1 MASAE
6 RIRLIHC
13 PGCRERVIAPPA
25 RSSGVWECPFC
36 RRRYRRR
43 LKLNTSPSSSG
54 TIPAINLFSRH
65 PWPGDAWLAE
75 QQRSPFHPTRW
86 PSLALSLYAVCLLGL
101 MLVYH
106 LLMTLLTF
114 AWLTLRLPL
123 VFWERFFGDAE
134 LEVDEPRSLVWL
146 SPFRT
151 WLPHFR
157 STDPDVTI
165 GPMLAE
171 LDAPGIFVV
180 VSEMA
185 RKVGSLEPDE

>member
-43 LKLNTSPSSSG
+43 LRSCPSNSG

-65 PWPGDAWLAE
+65 PWPGDDWLSE
-75 QQRSPFHPTRW
+75 RDRSIFHPSRW
-86 PSLALSLYAVCLLGL
+86 PSFGLSLYAAALLV
-101 MLVYH
+101 MMFMYH
-106 LLMTLLTF
+106 VIMTLL
-114 AWLTLRLPL
+114 AAVWLVLRLPL
-123 VFWERFFGDAE
+123 VLLESLGNDGE
-134 LEVDEPRSLVWL
+134 LDSDEPRVSPWL

-157 STDPDVTI
+157 VTD
-165 GPMLAE
+165 
-171 LDAPGIFVV
+171 
-180 VSEMA
+180 
-185 RKVGSLEPDE
+185 

>member
-6 RIRLIHC
+6 RIRLINC

-25 RSSGVWECPFC
+25 SSSGVWECPFC

-43 LKLNTSPSSSG
+43 LRTSPSNSG

-65 PWPGDAWLAE
+65 PWPADAWLAE
-75 QQRSPFHPTRW
+75 RDRSVFHPARW
-86 PSLALSLYAVCLLGL
+86 PSLALSSIAASLLGL

-106 LLMTLLTF
+106 IAMTLL
-114 AWLTLRLPL
+114 AVVWLGLRLPL
-123 VFWERFFGDAE
+123 ILWESLTGDAE
-134 LEVDEPRSLVWL
+134 LEVDEPRWSPWL

-157 STDPDVTI
+157 TND
-165 GPMLAE
+165 
-171 LDAPGIFVV
+171 
-180 VSEMA
+180 
-185 RKVGSLEPDE
+185 